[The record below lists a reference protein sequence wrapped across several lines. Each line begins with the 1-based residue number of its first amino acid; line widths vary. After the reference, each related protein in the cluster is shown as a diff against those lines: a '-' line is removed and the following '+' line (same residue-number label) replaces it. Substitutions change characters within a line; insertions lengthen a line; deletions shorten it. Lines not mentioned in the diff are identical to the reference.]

1 MYGMHLIRSFMEWY
15 EWKRYNEKKICFFYK
30 EDEYEKILID

>member
-1 MYGMHLIRSFMEWY
+1 MYGMHLIRSLM